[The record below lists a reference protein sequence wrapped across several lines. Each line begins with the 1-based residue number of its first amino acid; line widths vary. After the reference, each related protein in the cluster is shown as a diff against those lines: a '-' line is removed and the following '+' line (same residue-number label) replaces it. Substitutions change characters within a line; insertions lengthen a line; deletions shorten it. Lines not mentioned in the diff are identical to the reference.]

1 QLQLEDLPGWSL
13 RRGGRAI
20 VRSFDLPEM
29 ESALAFLDYLSDL
42 GAVRERLP
50 EIDLRPGKAT
60 VSIKTPSAGW
70 LERPDFE
77 LALAMKFRGQGED
90 DDDRTAG
97 TSRTAKR
104 RPTGPKNNCL
114 GDDGI
119 VAETGSPERFAPL
132 PNAVDDKQTTMAQ
145 PQTPRP
151 PKQTGI

>member
-1 QLQLEDLPGWSL
+1 MKTESTAAPKPQIGFPPPPPGQPAADLKAERVQLQLEDLPGWSL

-77 LALAMKFRGQGED
+77 LALAMKFRG
-90 DDDRTAG
+90 
-97 TSRTAKR
+97 
-104 RPTGPKNNCL
+104 
-114 GDDGI
+114 
-119 VAETGSPERFAPL
+119 
-132 PNAVDDKQTTMAQ
+132 
-145 PQTPRP
+145 
-151 PKQTGI
+151 